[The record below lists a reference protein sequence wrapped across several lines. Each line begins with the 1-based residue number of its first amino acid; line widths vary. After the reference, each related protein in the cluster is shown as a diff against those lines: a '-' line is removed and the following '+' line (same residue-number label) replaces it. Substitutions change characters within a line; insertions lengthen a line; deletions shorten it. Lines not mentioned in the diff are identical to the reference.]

1 MNYMKGSLLG
11 STAGLVFLSA
21 ALFVA
26 IPPNLAQAQGDEGQ
40 GHGHGHAIAQNGDVH
55 TEAKPQTWPTF
66 KATTSKP
73 IFSLYDA
80 LGRPENFTVKGMFR
94 ARGEGLANTFRPA
107 PFSHDDYMAS
117 FFTDIFAEYNLG
129 TVKIGA
135 ELFDSRGYFEPQNS
149 AVSTTDVNAFQL
161 GQAYLNV
168 DLTGILQDGSRSSLT
183 AGRFTKD
190 VGSRRLIARPLYRN
204 TMNGFTG
211 LSYDWKGANKDQ
223 MTLLWTMPQIRLPDD
238 TRGIRNNTIELDSES
253 PDLQLFGGS
262 YTFANV
268 FGGSFE
274 VYSYGLYER
283 DTGTGPG
290 SVQTRN
296 RRLFIPGARLARKKK
311 PGELDYDF
319 EAIYQMGRARE
330 TTAVTDTRDLSV
342 SAFFVHGE
350 AGYTFAA
357 PWRPRVALQYD
368 HASGDSSNPN
378 TFTRFDTLYGVA
390 REYNPMALYR
400 PVGRANLVSPAI
412 RFEVTPSPVWDAF
425 VAYRSLFL
433 ADRTD
438 SFGGTRVR
446 DPSGQSGNFAGHQ
459 VEARLRY
466 WVVPDAMLLETGA
479 AYLIKGRFLRDAPNA
494 PNTADTFYGYLQ
506 TSFFF

>member
-1 MNYMKGSLLG
+1 MNVMKSFFLS

-21 ALFVA
+21 VLLVA
-26 IPPNLAQAQGDEGQ
+26 ISPNLAQAQGDEGQ
-40 GHGHGHAIAQNGDVH
+40 GRGHGHAIAQNGDAH
-55 TEAKPQTWPTF
+55 TEAQPQAWPTF

-80 LGRPENFTVKGMFR
+80 LGRPDNLTVKGMFR

-107 PFSHDDYMAS
+107 PFSHDDYLAS

-135 ELFDSRGYFEPQNS
+135 ELFDSRGYFAPQNS

-168 DLTGILQDGSRSSLT
+168 DLTGAFQDGSRSSLT

-190 VGSRRLIARPLYRN
+190 MGSRRLIARPLYRN
-204 TMNGFTG
+204 TMNAFTG
-211 LSYDWKGANKDQ
+211 LSYDWKGANTDR
-223 MTLLWTMPQIRLPDD
+223 MTLLWTMPHRLLPND
-238 TRGIRNNTIELDSES
+238 TRGIHNNTIEMDSES

-262 YTFANV
+262 YTFAKV
-268 FGGSFE
+268 FGGSLE
-274 VYSYGLYER
+274 IYGYGLYEQ
-283 DTGTGPG
+283 DSGTGPE

-296 RRLFIPGARLARKKK
+296 RRLFIPGVRLARKKK
-311 PGELDYDF
+311 AGELDYDF
-319 EAIYQMGRARE
+319 EAIYQTGLSRE
-330 TTAVTDTRDLSV
+330 TTAVTDTRDLNV

-350 AGYTFAA
+350 AGYTFATN
-357 PWRPRVALQYD
+357 WQPRVALQYD
-368 HASGDSSNPN
+368 HASGNSSNPN

-390 REYNPMALYR
+390 REYNPMATYR
-400 PVGRANLVSPAI
+400 PVARANLVSPAI
-412 RFEVTPSPVWDAF
+412 RFEVTPSPIWDVF
-425 VAYRSLFL
+425 VAYRALFL
-433 ADRTD
+433 ANSTD
-438 SFGGTRVR
+438 SFGGTQVR
-446 DPSGQSGNFAGHQ
+446 DRSGRSGNFAGQQ

-479 AYLIKGRFLRDAPNA
+479 AYLFKGRFLTDAPNA
-494 PNTADTFYGYLQ
+494 PDTADTFYGYLQ